1 MAKSRSQY
9 VCSDCGTK
17 SAQWVGKCPGCK
29 EWNTLKV
36 ETVISDSGKR
46 AHRRVS
52 SNITSGMVTST
63 PRPLSQVKLDAT
75 IRLST
80 GESELDRVLGGGVVP
95 GSLMLLGG
103 EPGIGKSTLM
113 LQAAMLISA
122 TNQRVLYVSGEE
134 SPEQVRMRA
143 ERIGVVPPNLMILPE
158 TRVPMILSALQDD
171 EYSALVID
179 SVQTL
184 DQPDV
189 DGVPGSVSQI
199 RESVAAIT
207 TYAKSCNLPVFLV
220 GHITKEGSLAGPKV
234 LEHMVDVVLQ
244 FEGDRN
250 HAYRMLRALKNRFG
264 TTSELGIYE
273 MMGNGLIAV
282 ENPSEVLLGDAG
294 DASSGSA
301 ISVSLEG
308 VRPLLVE
315 VQALVS
321 TAVYGTPQ
329 RSGTGFDLRRLNML
343 LAVLEKRC
351 GFKLASFDV
360 FLNLAGGLKIVDP
373 ANDLAVVAA
382 ILSSSL
388 DLPLD
393 RETCFAGEVGLSGE
407 IRPVARL
414 DARMSEASRLGM
426 KRMLISGHGKIPKV
440 PQGLTLVAI
449 KRVSQVHGVIF

>member
-1 MAKSRSQY
+1 LAKVRTQY
-9 VCSDCGTK
+9 TCSDCGAST
-17 SAQWVGKCPGCK
+17 SQWVGKCPGCQA
-29 EWNTLKV
+29 WNTLV
-36 ETVISDSGKR
+36 AETIADSGKR
-46 AHRRVS
+46 THRYAEGVTGGVLRPRVMPLAEVS
-52 SNITSGMVTST
+52 TDKIT
-63 PRPLSQVKLDAT
+63 
-75 IRLST
+75 RLSS
-80 GESELDRVLGGGVVP
+80 GEVELDRVLGGGVVP

-113 LQAAMLISA
+113 LQVAMLVSSFGKK
-122 TNQRVLYVSGEE
+122 VLYVSGEE

-143 ERIGVVPPNLMILPE
+143 MRIGKVPSDLMVLPE
-158 TRVPMILSALQDD
+158 TRVPLVLSALKEED
-171 EYSALVID
+171 YSLLFID

-184 DQPDV
+184 DQPEI
-189 DGVPGSVSQI
+189 DGAPGSVSQI

-207 TYAKSCNLPVFLV
+207 AHAKAHALPVFLV
-220 GHITKEGSLAGPKV
+220 GHITKEGSIAGPKV

-250 HAYRMLRALKNRFG
+250 HAYRMLRAAKNRFG

-273 MMGNGLIAV
+273 MLGDGLKAV
-282 ENPSEVLLGDAG
+282 ENPSEVLLGEAG
-294 DASSGSA
+294 EASSGSA
-301 ISVSLEG
+301 ISVALEG
-308 VRPLLVE
+308 ARPLLIE
-315 VQALVS
+315 MQALVS

-351 GFKLASFDV
+351 GFKLGSFDV
-360 FLNLAGGLKIVDP
+360 FLNLAGGLKIKDP

-393 RETCFAGEVGLSGE
+393 RDTCYAGEVGLSGE

-414 DARMSEASRLGM
+414 EERMSEAARLGM
-426 KRMLISGHGKIPKV
+426 KRMLVSGHGKTPLIPK
-440 PQGLTLVAI
+440 GLKLVAI
-449 KRVSQVHGVIF
+449 KRVSDIQRVIF

>member
-1 MAKSRSQY
+1 MTKKRSQY
-9 VCSDCGTK
+9 VCSDCGTTVAK
-17 SAQWVGKCPGCK
+17 WVGKCPGCGT
-29 EWNTLKV
+29 WNSLAEEVIIKTNKRQHRDASLSISSSPSPLKDV
-36 ETVISDSGKR
+36 AVNT
-46 AHRRVS
+46 S
-52 SNITSGMVTST
+52 S
-63 PRPLSQVKLDAT
+63 
-75 IRLST
+75 RLNT
-80 GESELDRVLGGGVVP
+80 GELELDRVLGGGVVA

-113 LQAAMLISA
+113 LQVAIKASKSGQKI
-122 TNQRVLYVSGEE
+122 LYVSGEE

-143 ERIGVVPPNLMILPE
+143 LRIGEVPDSLMILPE
-158 TRVPMILSALQDD
+158 TKVPIILNALCRDD
-171 EYSALVID
+171 YSLLVVD

-184 DQPDV
+184 DQPEI

-199 RESVAAIT
+199 RESVASIT
-207 TYAKSCNLPVFLV
+207 SHAKTRNLPVFLI
-220 GHITKEGSLAGPKV
+220 GHITKEGSIAGPKV

-244 FEGDRN
+244 FEGDRS
-250 HAYRMLRALKNRFG
+250 HAYRMLRASKNRFG

-273 MMGNGLIAV
+273 MLGEGLKRV
-282 ENPSEVLLGDAG
+282 ENPSNILLTEAG
-294 DASSGSA
+294 DPTSGSA

-308 VRPLLVE
+308 LRPILVE

-329 RSGTGFDLRRLNML
+329 RSCTAFDLRRLNML

-360 FLNLAGGLKIVDP
+360 FLNMAGGLKIVDP

-393 RETCFAGEVGLSGE
+393 RDICFAGEVGLSGE
-407 IRPVARL
+407 IRPVPRL
-414 DARMSEASRLGM
+414 ESRMVEAARLGM
-426 KRMLISGHGKIPKV
+426 KKILVSGHAKTHKAPTGLVVIPV
-440 PQGLTLVAI
+440 
-449 KRVSQVHGVIF
+449 KRVSELHSNIF

>member
-1 MAKSRSQY
+1 MAKVRTQY
-9 VCSDCGTK
+9 TCSDCGAST
-17 SAQWVGKCPGCK
+17 SQWVGKCPGCQA
-29 EWNTLKV
+29 WNTLV
-36 ETVISDSGKR
+36 AETIADSGKR
-46 AHRRVS
+46 THRYAEGVTGGVLRPRVMPLAEVS
-52 SNITSGMVTST
+52 TDKIT
-63 PRPLSQVKLDAT
+63 
-75 IRLST
+75 RLSS
-80 GESELDRVLGGGVVP
+80 GEVELDRVLGGGVVP

-113 LQAAMLISA
+113 LQVAMMVSSFGKK
-122 TNQRVLYVSGEE
+122 VLYVSGEE

-143 ERIGVVPPNLMILPE
+143 MRIGKVPSDLMVLPE
-158 TRVPMILSALQDD
+158 TRVPLVLSALKEED
-171 EYSALVID
+171 YSLLFID

-184 DQPDV
+184 DQPEI
-189 DGVPGSVSQI
+189 DGAPGSVSQI

-207 TYAKSCNLPVFLV
+207 AHAKAHALPVFLV
-220 GHITKEGSLAGPKV
+220 GHITKEGSIAGPKV

-250 HAYRMLRALKNRFG
+250 HAYRMLRAAKNRFG

-273 MMGNGLIAV
+273 MLGDGLKAV
-282 ENPSEVLLGDAG
+282 ENPSEVLLGEAG
-294 DASSGSA
+294 EASSGSA
-301 ISVSLEG
+301 ISVALEG
-308 VRPLLVE
+308 ARPLLIE
-315 VQALVS
+315 MQALVS

-351 GFKLASFDV
+351 GFKLGSFDV
-360 FLNLAGGLKIVDP
+360 FLNLAGGLKIKDP

-393 RETCFAGEVGLSGE
+393 RDTCYAGEVGLSGE

-414 DARMSEASRLGM
+414 EERMSEAARLGM
-426 KRMLISGHGKIPKV
+426 KRMLVSGHGKTPLIPK
-440 PQGLTLVAI
+440 GLKLVAI
-449 KRVSQVHGVIF
+449 KRVSDIQRVIF

>member
-1 MAKSRSQY
+1 M
-9 VCSDCGTK
+9 
-17 SAQWVGKCPGCK
+17 GKCPGCQA
-29 EWNTLKV
+29 WNTLAA
-36 ETVISDSGKR
+36 ETVADSGKR
-46 AHRRVS
+46 THRYAEGVTGGVLRPRVMPLAEVS
-52 SNITSGMVTST
+52 TDKVT
-63 PRPLSQVKLDAT
+63 
-75 IRLST
+75 RLSS
-80 GESELDRVLGGGVVP
+80 GEVELDRVLGGGVVP
-95 GSLMLLGG
+95 GSLILLGG

-113 LQAAMLISA
+113 LQVAMMVSSFGKK
-122 TNQRVLYVSGEE
+122 VLYVSGEE

-143 ERIGVVPPNLMILPE
+143 MRIGNVPADLMVLPE
-158 TRVPMILSALQDD
+158 TRVPLVLKAIQEDD
-171 EYSALVID
+171 FSLLVID

-184 DQPDV
+184 DLPEI
-189 DGVPGSVSQI
+189 DGAPGSVSQI

-207 TYAKSCNLPVFLV
+207 AHAKSLALPVLLV
-220 GHITKEGSLAGPKV
+220 GHITKEGSIAGPKV

-250 HAYRMLRALKNRFG
+250 HAYRMLRASKNRFG

-273 MMGNGLIAV
+273 MLGDGLRAV
-282 ENPSEVLLGDAG
+282 ENPSEVLLGEAG
-294 DASSGSA
+294 EASSGSA
-301 ISVSLEG
+301 ISVALEG
-308 VRPLLVE
+308 VRPLLIE
-315 VQALVS
+315 MQALVS

-360 FLNLAGGLKIVDP
+360 FLNLAGGLKIKDP

-393 RETCFAGEVGLSGE
+393 RHTCFAGEVGLSGE

-414 DARMSEASRLGM
+414 EERMSEAARLGM
-426 KRMLISGHGKIPKV
+426 KRMLVSGHGKTPPV
-440 PQGLTLVAI
+440 PTGLKLVAI
-449 KRVSQVHGVIF
+449 KRVSEVQRVIF

>member
-1 MAKSRSQY
+1 MAKARTSY
-9 VCSDCGTK
+9 ICSDCGTS
-17 SAQWVGKCPGCK
+17 SAQLLGKCPGCK
-29 EWNTLKV
+29 AWNTLIA
-36 ETVISDSGKR
+36 ETITDAGKR
-46 AHRRVS
+46 SHRY
-52 SNITSGMVTST
+52 SNST
-63 PRPLSQVKLDAT
+63 AQGGVLTKKARPLAEVSIEDV
-75 IRLST
+75 IRLSS
-80 GESELDRVLGGGVVP
+80 GEGELDRVLGGGVVP
-95 GSLMLLGG
+95 GSLILLGG

-113 LQAAMLISA
+113 LQVAMMVSSSGA
-122 TNQRVLYVSGEE
+122 KVLYVSGEE

-143 ERIGVVPPNLMILPE
+143 QRIGSVPKSLMVLPE
-158 TRVPMILSALQDD
+158 TRVPMVLNALKED
-171 EYSALVID
+171 EFALLVID

-184 DQPDV
+184 DQPEV

-207 TYAKSCNLPVFLV
+207 AYAKSFALPVFLV

-250 HAYRMLRALKNRFG
+250 HAYRMLRASKNRFG

-273 MMGNGLIAV
+273 MMGDGLQAV
-282 ENPSEVLLGDAG
+282 ENPSEVLLGEAG
-294 DASSGSA
+294 EASSGSA
-301 ISVSLEG
+301 ISVALEG
-308 VRPLLVE
+308 ARPLLVE
-315 VQALVS
+315 MQALVS

-351 GFKLASFDV
+351 GFKLGSLDV
-360 FLNLAGGLKIVDP
+360 FLNLAGGLKINDP

-393 RETCFAGEVGLSGE
+393 RDTCFAGEVGLSGE

-414 DARMSEASRLGM
+414 DERMSEAARLGM
-426 KRMLISGHGKIPKV
+426 KRMLVSGHGKTPPAPK
-440 PQGLTLVAI
+440 GLKLVAI
-449 KRVSQVHGVIF
+449 KRVSEIQRVIF